1 MYQRL
6 SSSIGL
12 HYIHYITSL
21 VFHPSRTS
29 PLIWGW
35 KRSLKFQRQKQSNN
49 SLDTLFDSFSRKE
62 TDFFLFLIMSN
73 DTLLW
78 IIFVRIRIKIERNYL
93 SSYIYI
99 YIQNFTK
106 YVPFI
111 TREYVFLERLNFFFF
126 FWTLYEHDL
135 SIRRRYEYA
144 VKIIK
149 SSEVKSKKKRTH

>member
-49 SLDTLFDSFSRKE
+49 SLDTLFGSFSRNE

-99 YIQNFTK
+99 YSKFHEIRSLYYSGICVF
-106 YVPFI
+106 
-111 TREYVFLERLNFFFF
+111 REVEFFFF